1 MPGQASLDAGQYYAH
16 PRNAFWRLMGDL
28 FGAAPELPYPE
39 RLTVLQSKGIA
50 VWDVL
55 AACERDGSLD
65 ADIVGDSVRVNDFS
79 AFFAVHRDI
88 REVFFNG
95 AAAEWL
101 FRRQVLS
108 SLPGP
113 ALRLVRLPSTSPAH
127 ASLSYAAKLAAWSA
141 IAALPNK

>member
-1 MPGQASLDAGQYYAH
+1 
-16 PRNAFWRLMGDL
+16 MGDL

-95 AAAEWL
+95 AAAERL

-108 SLPGP
+108 SLPGR

-127 ASLSYAAKLAAWSA
+127 ASLSYAAKLAAWSP